1 VIPVHLTLLG
11 TGDAIGTPKVGC
23 ACETCTRARSE
34 GRQRLRTSLLLEH
47 EGKHLLIDTSP
58 DLRAQLL
65 GAGSPHIDAV
75 IWTHG
80 HYDHF
85 VGYNEFYRVQS
96 MPPVYAAP
104 PVIAY
109 CRTHLHFLRYDEH
122 PVPVAEPFDL
132 FGLRFTLF
140 EVTHPPI
147 YACGVA
153 IEYNGAKIVHT
164 GDTNPHIP
172 ETSLGIMQDPDLLLV
187 DAIVPGGITI
197 DKHMNTGDARVLAR
211 QLGASEY
218 RCVHMSHLIPWDCPH
233 TGLDGETFL
242 F

>member
-1 VIPVHLTLLG
+1 MQLTLLG

-23 ACETCTRARSE
+23 TCATCTRGRSE
-34 GRQRLRTSLLLEH
+34 GKQRLRTSLLLEH
-47 EGKHLLIDTSP
+47 EGRHLLIDSSP

-65 GAGSPHIDAV
+65 SSGSPHIDAV

-104 PVIAY
+104 PVLDY
-109 CRTHLHFLRYDEH
+109 CRTHLHFLHYAEH
-122 PVPVAEPFDL
+122 PVRAFEPFEL
-132 FGLRFTLF
+132 FGLSITLF

-147 YACGVA
+147 YATGVA
-153 IEYNGAKIVHT
+153 VEHDGAKIVHS

-172 ETSLGIMQDPDLLLV
+172 EKSLAVMQDADLLLV
-187 DAIVPGGITI
+187 DAIVPPSITI
-197 DKHMNTGDARVLAR
+197 GKHMNVGDAFALAGR
-211 QLGASEY
+211 LDATDFRY
-218 RCVHMSHLIPWDCPH
+218 VHMSHLVPWDCPNA
-233 TGLDGETFL
+233 GSDGEVFTF
-242 F
+242 